1 MEDTILC
8 PICNLWYRQLSKHIR
23 THGFK
28 TNEFKEKYPNIK
40 LKSEKLIHEEKCRN
54 QQSKFFDICIK
65 YNQNLRKTNIA
76 KYELN
81 PKQCIK
87 CKINIQYKS
96 RANKFCS
103 RSCSRSYYNINSHR
117 SNETKL
123 NTSNTLRERH
133 GNKKFNLTI
142 YKSTKLYYFCCKV
155 CKLTE
160 VRRQR
165 ERKKICDNCK
175 IKLNQDRITKSKKQ
189 RKLIVIDK
197 LKEISYK
204 KNQPITD
211 IEIQRRNRLSNI
223 AKSRNLGGYKEG
235 SGRGKK
241 GRYNGFWCDS
251 SYELAFIYY
260 MVSQGKTIQRN
271 TIKYN
276 YIFDD
281 KEYKWMPDFII
292 DV

>member
-1 MEDTILC
+1 M
-8 PICNLWYRQLSKHIR
+8 
-23 THGFK
+23 
-28 TNEFKEKYPNIK
+28 
-40 LKSEKLIHEEKCRN
+40 
-54 QQSKFFDICIK
+54 
-65 YNQNLRKTNIA
+65 
-76 KYELN
+76 
-81 PKQCIK
+81 
-87 CKINIQYKS
+87 
-96 RANKFCS
+96 
-103 RSCSRSYYNINSHR
+103 
-117 SNETKL
+117 
-123 NTSNTLRERH
+123 
-133 GNKKFNLTI
+133 TI

-292 DV
+292 DGKLVEIKGYLDLRNKAKIDQFPNPDNLHVIYGNSDEMKSILSFVKTRYGTNFTEVLYDK